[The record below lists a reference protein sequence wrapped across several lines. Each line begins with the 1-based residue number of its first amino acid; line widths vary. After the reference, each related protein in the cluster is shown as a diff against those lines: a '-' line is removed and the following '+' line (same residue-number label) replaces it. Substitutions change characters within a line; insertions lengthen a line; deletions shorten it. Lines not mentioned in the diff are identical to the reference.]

1 MCESG
6 DTFAVERDL
15 PPFAEGDLVALTD
28 AGAYGAVMSST
39 YNTRPLVPE
48 VIVSWFG
55 LPGPGEPVLIAA
67 ATVAAKHKLDISP
80 VVLAA
85 GVGAVM
91 GGILGWLAG
100 MLAGRSLLTAPGP
113 LRKMRQHAAERGE
126 ALFKRREALAVALAP
141 SWVAGINRAGVV
153 VFNTVNALSAAA
165 WAVGRSVT
173 EHWRG
178 ARLKLCCPVK
188 MSHRTRCGWCRT
200 FWSRTDRRRWRRF
213 AERRLR

>member
-1 MCESG
+1 LLI
-6 DTFAVERDL
+6 FALHLLHHVQGPTIDYV
-15 PPFAEGDLVALTD
+15 GVAV
-28 AGAYGAVMSST
+28 AAF
-39 YNTRPLVPE
+39 
-48 VIVSWFG
+48 VSWFG

-126 ALFKRREALAVALAP
+126 ALFKRREALAVLLAP

-153 VFNTVNALSAAA
+153 VFNAVNALSATA
-165 WAVGRSVT
+165 WAVGIGVSAYYLGPVVLDLGQDVGLIATAALVVLIVVT
-173 EHWRG
+173 AGGEI
-178 ARLKLCCPVK
+178 V
-188 MSHRTRCGWCRT
+188 
-200 FWSRTDRRRWRRF
+200 RRRRKG
-213 AERRLR
+213 AGERRSDPEAPGQLPREPEGSLSD